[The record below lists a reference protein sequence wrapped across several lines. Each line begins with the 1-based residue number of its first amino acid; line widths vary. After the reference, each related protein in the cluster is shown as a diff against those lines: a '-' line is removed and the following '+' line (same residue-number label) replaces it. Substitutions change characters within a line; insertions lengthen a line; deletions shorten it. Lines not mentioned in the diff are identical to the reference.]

1 MQITNDDYNDLL
13 NELINSLPPPV
24 QPDEITIKMFAAR
37 TGYSISGAGGY
48 LDNEVRR
55 GNLTRRSALVDGRWV
70 SVYGKAE

>member
-1 MQITNDDYNDLL
+1 MEIDK
-13 NELINSLPPPV
+13 NELLEMLVDRVKMEEV

-48 LDNEVRR
+48 LDNEVRH

-70 SVYGKAE
+70 SVYRKAEL